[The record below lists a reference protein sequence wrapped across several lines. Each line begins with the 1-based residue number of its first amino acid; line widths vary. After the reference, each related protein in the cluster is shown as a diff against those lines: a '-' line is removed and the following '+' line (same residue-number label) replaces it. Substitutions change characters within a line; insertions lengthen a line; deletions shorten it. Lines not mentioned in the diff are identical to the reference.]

1 MKFKVN
7 GLKKLQREIDK
18 LNRDIPKQVE
28 AELKKIADEILADA
42 VARVHVLSGA
52 LKASAFVE
60 KSEGGWTLGFSASY
74 SAFEEFG
81 TGALVEVP
89 VGYEDYAAT
98 FRVQNGKIRNGEPH
112 PFLFPAFLAKR
123 DKIVDD
129 LEVGLR
135 EFVKGF

>member
-7 GLKKLQREIDK
+7 GLKQLQRELTK
-18 LNRDIPKQVE
+18 MQTDIPKQVE
-28 AELKKIADEILADA
+28 SELKVIADEILADA
-42 VARVHVLSGA
+42 LTRVPVDSTM
-52 LKASAFVE
+52 LKVSAFVE
-60 KSEGGWTLGFSASY
+60 KIEGGYTVGFGARHAAY
-74 SAFEEFG
+74 QEFG

-89 VGYEDYAAT
+89 VGYEDFAMEFFVT
-98 FRVQNGKIRNGEPH
+98 GLGKTPAQ

-123 DKIVDD
+123 DKIVDE